1 MLIRRSL
8 DVFVGKRGM
17 TLMYL
22 SLRPPSRSPGGQGIN
37 IDLDTMVKP
46 WYDRRKKTPWYDR
59 REKTPWYGRREKKR
73 HGITEE
79 RKNAAVWQERKGLH
93 RCEYDRA

>member
-1 MLIRRSL
+1 MLAVEERGK
-8 DVFVGKRGM
+8 FVDPLTFSFRKRGM

-46 WYDRRKKTPWYDR
+46 WYDRR
-59 REKTPWYGRREKKR
+59 EKKC
-73 HGITEE
+73 HGMTEG
-79 RKNAAVWQERKGLH
+79 RKRQRVFEFFIIM
-93 RCEYDRA
+93 

>member
-1 MLIRRSL
+1 
-8 DVFVGKRGM
+8 
-17 TLMYL
+17 MYL

-59 REKTPWYGRREKKR
+59 REKECHGMTEERKRR
-73 HGITEE
+73 GMAEE
-79 RKNAAVWQERKGLH
+79 RKNAAV
-93 RCEYDRA
+93 

>member
-8 DVFVGKRGM
+8 DVFLRKRGM

-46 WYDRRKKTPWYDR
+46 WYDRRGRKR
-59 REKTPWYGRREKKR
+59 RGM
-73 HGITEE
+73 TEE
-79 RKNAAVWQERKGLH
+79 RKNAMV
-93 RCEYDRA
+93 

>member
-1 MLIRRSL
+1 
-8 DVFVGKRGM
+8 
-17 TLMYL
+17 MYL

-46 WYDRRKKTPWYDR
+46 WYDRR
-59 REKTPWYGRREKKR
+59 GRKR

-79 RKNAAVWQERKGLH
+79 RKRQSFFEFFINVCDGMFAGVEK
-93 RCEYDRA
+93 C